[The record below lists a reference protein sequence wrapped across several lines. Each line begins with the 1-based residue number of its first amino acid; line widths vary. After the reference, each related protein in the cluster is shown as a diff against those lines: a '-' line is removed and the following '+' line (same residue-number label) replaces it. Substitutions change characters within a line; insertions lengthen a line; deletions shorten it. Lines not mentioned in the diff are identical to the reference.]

1 MSISHTEHLFNLK
14 ISAKELERASK
25 KCLKDESAEKL
36 KCKRAIQKG
45 NIDGA
50 RIHAENAIR
59 QKNNSLNFL
68 KMSARVD
75 AVASRVQTAV
85 TTKKIT
91 QSIGGVTKAM
101 EGAMR
106 SMNLEKISQIMDQ
119 FEKQF
124 EDLDVQGKVMESA
137 MSSTTTMATPEGQV
151 DGLMASI
158 ADEAG

>member
-1 MSISHTEHLFNLK
+1 M
-14 ISAKELERASK
+14 
-25 KCLKDESAEKL
+25 KDESAEKM

-59 QKNNSLNFL
+59 QKNNSLNYL

-75 AVASRVQTAV
+75 AVAARVQTAV

-106 SMNLEKISQIMDQ
+106 SMNLEKISQVMDQ

-137 MSSTTTMATPEGQV
+137 MSSTTTMSTPEGQV
-151 DGLMASI
+151 DGLMLQI